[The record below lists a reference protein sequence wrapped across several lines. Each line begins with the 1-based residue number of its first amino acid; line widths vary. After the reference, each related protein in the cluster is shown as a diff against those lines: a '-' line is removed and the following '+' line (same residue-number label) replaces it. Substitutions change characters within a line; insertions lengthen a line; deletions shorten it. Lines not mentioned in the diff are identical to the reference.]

1 MAQSLEPDSV
11 EISDIPVWMAE
22 AKALVLRRP
31 WLFLVLTAA
40 YVGVSWLTR
49 DMGMLSLPLGVL
61 ICSFFLVLLIAAA
74 RVSDDSERLTVFDA
88 VALLQRT
95 TLSLL
100 LIAIIS
106 SLFVLAALALGSLL
120 SPPSDPPAYTEGEM
134 FLSLLWLA
142 PAAVRFFFL
151 FAAIAVSGMWLLM
164 PLLIFHEL
172 SLLESAVIARK
183 GEQRNRL
190 VLLIVG
196 YAPLFTFILMLLF
209 SGLALVAGVLFVPY
223 FAALQYVSYRHIF
236 MRRKSNSPAR
246 VLVSVAE
253 TREA

>member
-1 MAQSLEPDSV
+1 MAQSLEPDSA
-11 EISDIPVWMAE
+11 EISDIPIWMSE
-22 AKALVLRRP
+22 ARALILRRP
-31 WLFLVLTAA
+31 WLFVVLTAV
-40 YVGVSWLTR
+40 YVGVCWLTR
-49 DMGMLSLPLGVL
+49 DMGILSLPLGVL
-61 ICSFFLVLLIAAA
+61 LCSFFLVLLIAAA
-74 RVSDDSERLTVFDA
+74 RVSDDSGRLTVLDA
-88 VALLQRT
+88 VGLLQR
-95 TLSLL
+95 LSVSLVLL
-100 LIAIIS
+100 AVIS
-106 SLFVLAALALGSLL
+106 SLFVLSALALGSLL
-120 SPPSDPPAYTEGEM
+120 SPPSDPPAYTEGDM

-151 FAAIAVSGMWLLM
+151 FAAIAVSGMWLLL

-172 SLLESAVIARK
+172 SLLEGAVVARK

-209 SGLALVAGVLFVPY
+209 SGFALVAGVLFMPF

-246 VLVSVAE
+246 ALVSVAA
-253 TREA
+253 THEA